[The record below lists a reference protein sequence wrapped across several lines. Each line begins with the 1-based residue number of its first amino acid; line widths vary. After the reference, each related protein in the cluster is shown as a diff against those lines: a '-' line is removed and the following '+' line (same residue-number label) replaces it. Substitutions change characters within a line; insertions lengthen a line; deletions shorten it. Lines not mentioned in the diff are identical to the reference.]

1 MKLFQQLKDNFV
13 GTVQLTVDLSPWYLV
28 DVENKL
34 REISLEA
41 CCCLLYAGVW
51 GIRVQIDKS

>member
-41 CCCLLYAGVW
+41 CCCLLYAGVFTYLF
-51 GIRVQIDKS
+51 